1 MTKFGEFF
9 EGEWQNVLIKSV
21 LVLVVFL
28 ILLRVIRKELG
39 EDDKSG
45 KNDKKENEI
54 IIDRYTEEVNL
65 SLLEQ
70 VCNGDIA
77 TLDGTDGDARDVNG
91 NEFTEADAE
100 QVALGQY
107 DFMSPNWTSNVHKLI
122 NAVAPL
128 FESGKIYAPLDR
140 EYAEEVV
147 EECAAFPFGENDDL
161 VDSVTQALLRYRQ
174 GGLITHPEDYQE
186 EPLPRGK
193 KSYYW

>member
-1 MTKFGEFF
+1 
-9 EGEWQNVLIKSV
+9 
-21 LVLVVFL
+21 LVTHCIQSYDTAFLKKETADYSAITTWGVFRETEDSQECL
-28 ILLRVIRKELG
+28 ILLDAWKGRVEFPELRRVAKE
-39 EDDKSG
+39 
-45 KNDKKENEI
+45 
-54 IIDRYTEEVNL
+54 
-65 SLLEQ
+65 
-70 VCNGDIA
+70 
-77 TLDGTDGDARDVNG
+77 
-91 NEFTEADAE
+91 
-100 QVALGQY
+100 QY
-107 DFMSPNWTSNVHKLI
+107 DYWKPETVIVEAKASGLPLTHELRNMDIPVVNFTPSKGQDKHARI